1 MAAEDI
7 KTLVEAINEYF
18 SQYELEDLCGR
29 HKITLDYSGTKPDH
43 LKLAQKLLTNIH
55 SGNNRRF
62 LNALLEDLMVRC
74 RDTIENLPLE
84 DNLYHK
90 QMIPQL
96 RKLKRYLDTPKPAAK
111 SAQPPATKSPTPKSK
126 LVELF
131 SRAKTEV
138 TVVDTAPGAGSF
150 ECLRKVKSPIR
161 LLARKDAGSLDKNF
175 IRALKTFRSKGH
187 TVELRRYT
195 NIHNCCIL
203 FNNRCWLASTSI
215 KNAGKAD
222 FHIVEVVDF
231 KSLITSRINK
241 LWEAAEAIMIG

>member
-1 MAAEDI
+1 MAAENI
-7 KTLVEAINEYF
+7 KNLIEALNEYF
-18 SQYELEDLCGR
+18 SQYELEELCSQ
-29 HKITLDYSGTKPDH
+29 HNISLDYSGTKPDH
-43 LKLAQKLLTNIH
+43 TKLAQKLLTNIDA
-55 SGNNRRF
+55 GNNRRF
-62 LNALLEDLMVRC
+62 LKALLDDLLVRC
-74 RDTIENLPLE
+74 RETMENLPLV

-96 RKLKRYLDTPKPAAK
+96 QELKRYLNAPKPAANA
-111 SAQPPATKSPTPKSK
+111 AQPFATISPTSKSD

-161 LLARKDAGSLDKNF
+161 LLTRKEVVSLDQNF
-175 IRALKTFRSKGH
+175 IRALKMFRSKGR

-195 NIHNCCIL
+195 DIHNCCIL

-215 KNAGKAD
+215 KNAGNAD
-222 FHIVEVVDF
+222 FNIVEVVDF
-231 KSLITSRINK
+231 KSLITVRINN
-241 LWEAAEAIMIG
+241 WWQAAETIMIG